1 MSITP
6 LVALAPIEIGALD
19 AETLEAVRVP
29 ALAILW
35 LFAGLAMWI
44 LARRWLNTEAT
55 RRRVREDETAGAE
68 PDEIE
73 LARDQVG
80 RGLSRWLFLA
90 GYRSPSA
97 ATTFVTLTLLLSTL
111 GLVGA
116 LWIGRSGVID
126 TLVSSASSVPG
137 GLGDFA
143 AVALY
148 AAPWILLAYAAMLP
162 TLLVRGRRK
171 QLVRDV
177 ERDLPI
183 TLELLATMS
192 ESGLAFDG
200 ALGKALEAQQADR
213 PLAVELRT
221 FQFETLTGVARVAS
235 FRRLARRLEVTSISI
250 FTSALVQAEQVGS
263 GFAGVLRTQADDLRH
278 RRREQANALAQA
290 LPVKLIFPLVLCFLP
305 GIFVTTLGPTFLQ
318 FINLADSMSGR

>member
-1 MSITP
+1 MSIDQT
-6 LVALAPIEIGALD
+6 
-19 AETLEAVRVP
+19 TLEAVRVP
-29 ALAILW
+29 ALAGLW
-35 LFAGLAMWI
+35 VFAGLALWV
-44 LARRWLNTEAT
+44 LARRWLNLEAT
-55 RRRVREDETAGAE
+55 RRRVHEDETAGVDRAA
-68 PDEIE
+68 DDGTE
-73 LARDQVG
+73 LARQLVG
-80 RGLSRWLFLA
+80 RGLTRWLFLA
-90 GYRSPSA
+90 GYRGPSA
-97 ATTFVTLTLLLSTL
+97 TATFVTVTLVLAAL
-111 GLVGA
+111 GLAGA
-116 LWIGRSGVID
+116 LWIGSSGVID
-126 TLVSSASSVPG
+126 VLVRSASSVPG
-137 GLGDFA
+137 GLGDLA

-148 AAPWILLAYAAMLP
+148 AAPWIVFAYAASMP
-162 TLLVRGRRK
+162 ALLVRARRK
-171 QLVRDV
+171 RLVQAV
-177 ERDLPI
+177 EQDLPI

-200 ALGKALEAQQADR
+200 ALSKALEAQSAER
-213 PLAVELRT
+213 PLAAELRT

-318 FINLADSMSGR
+318 FVSLAESMSGR